1 MNKHIFIYVDESG
14 TLPDPK
20 GPVIIIAAV
29 ATYSANQLI
38 LPKKSIKTK
47 TGEVKF
53 YNSGENTKK
62 NYLTTLSKLD
72 IQIFALILEKRGQK
86 IPDTPENFAAI
97 CSLILHD
104 CLDYYQNSLVS
115 IIFDRHFH
123 KSSDREEFDEIIR
136 KLTSQNITISHVDS
150 LKEPAVNTA
159 DMVAGSLLW
168 KQTGKDNQFYKI
180 IKCKIAEEKIVNWK
194 EAKKWFVKQKLA
206 RTGVNTHPNE

>member
-1 MNKHIFIYVDESG
+1 MIKHIFIYVDESG

-20 GPVIIIAAV
+20 GPIIVIATV
-29 ATYSANQLI
+29 ATYTPNQLI
-38 LPKKSIKTK
+38 LPKKAIKLK
-47 TGEVKF
+47 SGEVKF

-62 NYLTTLSKLD
+62 KYLITLSKLD
-72 IQIFALILEKRGQK
+72 IQIFALILEKHSQK

-104 CLDYYQNSLVS
+104 CLNYYQDSSIS

-123 KSSDREEFDEIIR
+123 KNSDREKFDEIIK
-136 KLTSQNITISHVDS
+136 KLTGKNINISHVDS
-150 LKEPAVNTA
+150 LREPAVNTA

-168 KQTGKDNQFYKI
+168 KQTGKDDQFYKI
-180 IKCKIAEEKIVNWK
+180 IKAKIAEEKMVNWK
-194 EAKKWFVKQKLA
+194 EAKRWFVKQKLA

>member
-1 MNKHIFIYVDESG
+1 MTKHIFIYVDESG

-20 GPVIIIAAV
+20 GPIVVIAAV
-29 ATYSANQLI
+29 ATYLNNQLI
-38 LPKKSIKTK
+38 LPKKSIKSK
-47 TGEVKF
+47 SGEVKF

-62 NYLTTLSKLD
+62 KYL
-72 IQIFALILEKRGQK
+72 GQK

-104 CLDYYQNSLVS
+104 CLSYYSDCLIS

-123 KSSDREEFDEIIR
+123 RSSDREAFDEIIK
-136 KLTSQNITISHVDS
+136 KLISQNITISHVDS

-159 DMVAGSLLW
+159 DMIAGSLLW
-168 KQTGKDNQFYKI
+168 KQTGM
-180 IKCKIAEEKIVNWK
+180 VNWK